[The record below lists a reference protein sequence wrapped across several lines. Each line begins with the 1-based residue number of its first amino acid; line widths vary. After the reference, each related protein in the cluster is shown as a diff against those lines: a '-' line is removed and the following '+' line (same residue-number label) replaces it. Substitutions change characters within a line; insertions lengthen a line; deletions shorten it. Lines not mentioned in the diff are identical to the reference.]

1 MASLRTYLWNL
12 LVSLDQFINTALGGF
27 PDETISSRAA
37 KSRKRGKRWACI
49 LCRILD
55 WIDPGHCEKNIEPD
69 EGRPLA

>member
-12 LVSLDQFINTALGGF
+12 LVSLDQFINTALGGH

-55 WIDPGHCEKNIEPD
+55 RLDPNHCEKNIEAD
-69 EGRPLA
+69 EGFH

>member
-12 LVSLDQFINTALGGF
+12 LVSLDQFINTALGGH

-55 WIDPGHCEKNIEPD
+55 RVDPDHCEKNIEAD
-69 EGRPLA
+69 EGFH

>member
-12 LVSLDQFINTALGGF
+12 LVSLDQFINTVLGGF

-55 WIDPGHCEKNIEPD
+55 RIDPDHCEKNIEPD

>member
-12 LVSLDQFINTALGGF
+12 LVSLDQFINTVLGGF

-55 WIDPGHCEKNIEPD
+55 RIDPDHCDKTVEPD

>member
-37 KSRKRGKRWACI
+37 KAARRGKRWGCI
-49 LCRILD
+49 LCRILHTLHRD
-55 WIDPGHCEKNIEPD
+55 HCEKSIEAD
-69 EGRPLA
+69 EGRPV